1 LPAFSHDSETLHAA
15 FNLIETPDAGVI
27 VAGGP
32 SSSELLNDF
41 RERLIHDAVE
51 LDRHI
56 QDARSQINQANAVFQ
71 TQLTALS
78 SYYSSLNARLPAVS
92 GHFLADFFTSDFID
106 NSNTAAYDT
115 TYGQATLPI
124 LSSQEKLVG
133 EDAQGNIWI
142 PQGAQVEYSY
152 ATGTPTEVQWL
163 IDDNSRLAL
172 DQRSDTAWWRNRETS
187 GTVWVRVKLPVNLN
201 ANKLANAIILHPYPT
216 LSFDLLSVE
225 YKSPAGVY
233 SSADLSYLQGWSSSL
248 SRVQQVGNVR
258 IWTPQSQ
265 ITELRLKIS
274 TQSLFGFS
282 KISVRQIDFQPAATL
297 AINFSSYNTPLLGS
311 ATVVGKD
318 QAALSYLTKTINGQG
333 VSVALVQ
340 STAGSSPIITGISA
354 QL

>member
-1 LPAFSHDSETLHAA
+1 VSAQNHESETIKAA
-15 FNLIETPDAGVI
+15 RNLIQTPDTETF

-32 SSSELLNDF
+32 SSSSLLNDF
-41 RERLIHDAVE
+41 RERLVTDAVE
-51 LDRHI
+51 LDRRI
-56 QDARSQINQANAVFQ
+56 QDARSQISQANTVFQ

-78 SYYSSLNARLPAVS
+78 SYYNSLSARLPAVS
-92 GHFLADFFTSDFID
+92 GRFLADFFTSDFID
-106 NSNTAAYDT
+106 NANTAAYDT

-133 EDAQGNIWI
+133 EDDQGNIWI

-152 ATGTPTEVQWL
+152 AAGTPTEVQWL
-163 IDDNSRLAL
+163 VDDNSRLAL

-201 ANKLANAIILHPYPT
+201 ADKLANAIILHPYPA

-233 SSADLSYLQGWSSSL
+233 TTSDLSYLQGWNASL

-258 IWTPQSQ
+258 IFIPQSQ
-265 ITELRLKIS
+265 VTELRLKLS
-274 TQSLFGFS
+274 TQTLWGFS
-282 KISVRQIDFQPAATL
+282 KLSVRQIDFQPAATL
-297 AINFSSYNTPLLGS
+297 AINFSLYNTGLLGS
-311 ATVVGKD
+311 AVLLGKD

-333 VSVALVQ
+333 VNVALVQ
-340 STAGSSPIITGISA
+340 SSAGSSPVITGIEA
-354 QL
+354 RL